1 MEESIKCFSYSVSVA
16 MATYNGERFLSQQLD
31 SILVQLAD
39 SDELIISDDGST
51 DSTLRIIREYQKKYK
66 QIVLI
71 DGPQKGYVFNFENA
85 IKNCKNELIFLSDQD
100 DIWCFDKIS
109 IVKQLFNKNEKQLLL
124 MHNAKL
130 IDKKGKLLNKTL
142 FEIRPPKKG
151 YARNILSSYYFGC
164 CMVFKKELKQY
175 ILPFPKTV
183 PTHDQWISNIAEKL
197 KLTFSSQETLIMYRK
212 HDNNKSTK
220 LTFCNKI
227 RFRIYML
234 KSLYKQNKKY
244 GGI

>member
-1 MEESIKCFSYSVSVA
+1 MRRSPSSSYRFFFAPTVKSGESSNVLRSSSTCLLYTS
-16 MATYNGERFLSQQLD
+16 LSQQLD

-124 MHNAKL
+124 MHC
-130 IDKKGKLLNKTL
+130 LLYTS
-142 FEIRPPKKG
+142 R
-151 YARNILSSYYFGC
+151 C
-164 CMVFKKELKQY
+164 V
-175 ILPFPKTV
+175 
-183 PTHDQWISNIAEKL
+183 
-197 KLTFSSQETLIMYRK
+197 
-212 HDNNKSTK
+212 
-220 LTFCNKI
+220 
-227 RFRIYML
+227 
-234 KSLYKQNKKY
+234 
-244 GGI
+244 